1 MREAASAHEPAVQ
14 FFFFRMHTRKYFAS
28 LATRPGETASLEP
41 VKWISNAFLVRLI
54 MIRSNSSRALSQLLA
69 VVVTVVLIT
78 VLYLAKTV
86 ILPLALAMLLT
97 FVLAPVVTSLERIRI
112 PRIVAIPV
120 VMLAAGVVLGSV
132 SWTVLM
138 QLVEVTDALP
148 SYTTNIQDK
157 IQSFQESKTGSFTQ
171 AQRELDNLSKQIS
184 DLSFSFTRDQRHE
197 GAVDLGSP
205 SQPVSVQEVGGSQG
219 RLDALSGVL
228 GVIVSVV
235 LVAVFTFFMLLK
247 REDLRN
253 RLFRLSGQGHL
264 HLMTQAIDDTSRR
277 VSRYLSLQAL
287 VNMSFGLIIFVALHF
302 IRMPHALLW
311 GALAA
316 LLRFIPYIGAPIG
329 ALLPT
334 ALSLA
339 VFNGWTKTLLIMSIF
354 FCLEIIT
361 ANLLEPQVY
370 GKHTG
375 LSSLAILVAAIFWAL
390 IWGPIGLI
398 LSVPL
403 TVCLVVVGA
412 HVPSLQFLTVLL
424 GDQPVMQPG
433 AHYYQRLL
441 ASDQREASQVLETHL
456 KDSSLEDLYD
466 TVLIPAL
473 NLAEQDR
480 HRNALDDS
488 TVDFIT
494 QTTKDLVEE
503 FSLREDET
511 GTTRIADIVSK
522 KIVCLPVRDD
532 ADEIVGIMLA
542 QLLDRA
548 GYSAIAIPIGSVDGM
563 LAETVNA
570 EPELV
575 CLSALPPYAISHA
588 RGIYRRLRGQ
598 RPALKI
604 IIGLWNYTE
613 DPVKAATEISGGEQK
628 LVCTTLAQAIL
639 QASLALGTSSMHD
652 ATRSLESAVSPQ
664 TV

>member
-1 MREAASAHEPAVQ
+1 
-14 FFFFRMHTRKYFAS
+14 
-28 LATRPGETASLEP
+28 
-41 VKWISNAFLVRLI
+41 

-69 VVVTVVLIT
+69 VLVTVVLIT

-97 FVLAPVVTSLERIRI
+97 FVLAPVVTCLERIRL
-112 PRIVAIPV
+112 PRGVAIPV
-120 VMLAAGVVLGSV
+120 VLLAAGVILGSI
-132 SWTVLM
+132 SWTVFM
-138 QLVEVTDALP
+138 QLVEVTNALP
-148 SYTTNIQDK
+148 AYTTNIQDK
-157 IQSFQESKTGSFTQ
+157 IQSLQQSKTGGFTR
-171 AQRELDNLSKQIS
+171 AQKELDNLSQQIS
-184 DLSFSFTRDQRHE
+184 DLSLGFTSDQGH
-197 GAVDLGSP
+197 GAAVQLGSP
-205 SQPVSVQEVGGSQG
+205 NKPVSVREVGGSQG

-228 GVIVSVV
+228 GVIVSVILIV
-235 LVAVFTFFMLLK
+235 VFTFFMLLK

-253 RLFRLSGQGHL
+253 RLIRLTGHGHL
-264 HLMTQAIDDTSRR
+264 QLMTQAMDDTSRR
-277 VSRYLSLQAL
+277 ISRYLSLQSL
-287 VNMSFGLIIFVALHF
+287 VNTGYGLIVFIALHF
-302 IRMPHALLW
+302 IGLPHALLF
-311 GALAA
+311 GALAG

-339 VFNGWTKTLLIMSIF
+339 VFNGWTNTLLIMAIF
-354 FCLEIIT
+354 FCLELVT
-361 ANLLEPQVY
+361 ANFLEPHVY

-403 TVCLVVVGA
+403 TVCLVVLGV
-412 HVPSLQFLTVLL
+412 HVPSLQFLSVLL
-424 GDQPVMQPG
+424 GDQPVMEPG

-441 ASDQREASQVLETHL
+441 ANDQREASQVLESHL
-456 KDSSLEDLYD
+456 KDTSLEDLYD

-503 FSLREDET
+503 FSLREEDPRTLGIGE
-511 GTTRIADIVSK
+511 VVPK
-522 KIVCLPVRDD
+522 KIACLPVRDD
-532 ADEIVGIMLA
+532 ADEIVGVMLA

-548 GYSAIAIPIGSVDGM
+548 GYTAIAIPIGSVSGM
-563 LAETVNA
+563 LAEAANA
-570 EPELV
+570 EPEIV

-588 RGIYRRLRGQ
+588 RGIYRRLRMQ
-598 RPALKI
+598 QPKLQI
-604 IIGLWNYTE
+604 IIGLWNYSE

-628 LVCTTLAQAIL
+628 LVCTTLAQTIL
-639 QASLALGTSSMHD
+639 QASLASGTPPMPEV
-652 ATRSLESAVSPQ
+652 RRPLENAGQAV
-664 TV
+664 

>member
-1 MREAASAHEPAVQ
+1 M
-14 FFFFRMHTRKYFAS
+14 F
-28 LATRPGETASLEP
+28 
-41 VKWISNAFLVRLI
+41 

-69 VVVTVVLIT
+69 VLVTVVLIT

-97 FVLAPVVTSLERIRI
+97 FVLAPVVTCLERIRL
-112 PRIVAIPV
+112 PRGVAIPV
-120 VMLAAGVVLGSV
+120 VLLAAGAILGSI
-132 SWTVLM
+132 SWTVFV
-138 QLVEVTDALP
+138 QLVEVTNALP

-157 IQSFQESKTGSFTQ
+157 IQSFQQSKTGGFTR
-171 AQRELDNLSKQIS
+171 AQKELDNLSQQIS
-184 DLSFSFTRDQRHE
+184 DLSLGFTSDQRH
-197 GAVDLGSP
+197 GAAVQLGSP
-205 SQPVSVQEVGGSQG
+205 TKPVSVREVGGSQG

-228 GVIVSVV
+228 GVIVSVILIV
-235 LVAVFTFFMLLK
+235 VFTFFMLLK

-253 RLFRLSGQGHL
+253 RLIRLTGHGHL
-264 HLMTQAIDDTSRR
+264 QLMTQAMDDTSRR
-277 VSRYLSLQAL
+277 ISRYLSLQSL
-287 VNMSFGLIIFVALHF
+287 VNTGYGLIVFIALHF
-302 IRMPHALLW
+302 IGLPHALLF
-311 GALAA
+311 GALAG

-339 VFNGWTKTLLIMSIF
+339 VFNGWTNTLLIMAIF
-354 FCLEIIT
+354 FCLELVT
-361 ANLLEPQVY
+361 ANFLEPHVY

-403 TVCLVVVGA
+403 TVCLVVLGA

-441 ASDQREASQVLETHL
+441 ANDQREASQVLESHL
-456 KDSSLEDLYD
+456 KDTSLEDLYD

-503 FSLREDET
+503 FSLREEDPRTLGIGE
-511 GTTRIADIVSK
+511 VVPK
-522 KIVCLPVRDD
+522 KIACLPVRDD
-532 ADEIVGIMLA
+532 ADEIVGVMLA

-548 GYSAIAIPIGSVDGM
+548 GYTAIAIPIGSVSGM
-563 LAETVNA
+563 LAEAANA
-570 EPELV
+570 EPEIV

-588 RGIYRRLRGQ
+588 RGIYRRLRMQ
-598 RPALKI
+598 QPKLQI
-604 IIGLWNYTE
+604 IIGLWNYSE

-628 LVCTTLAQAIL
+628 LVCTTLAQTIL
-639 QASLALGTSSMHD
+639 QASLASGAPPMPEV
-652 ATRSLESAVSPQ
+652 RRPLENAGQPV
-664 TV
+664 

>member
-1 MREAASAHEPAVQ
+1 M
-14 FFFFRMHTRKYFAS
+14 F
-28 LATRPGETASLEP
+28 
-41 VKWISNAFLVRLI
+41 

-69 VVVTVVLIT
+69 VLVTVVLIT

-97 FVLAPVVTSLERIRI
+97 FVLAPVVTCLERIRL
-112 PRIVAIPV
+112 PRGVAIPV
-120 VMLAAGVVLGSV
+120 VLLAAGAILGSI
-132 SWTVLM
+132 SWTVFV
-138 QLVEVTDALP
+138 QLVEVTNALP

-157 IQSFQESKTGSFTQ
+157 IQSFQQSKTGGFTR
-171 AQRELDNLSKQIS
+171 AQKELDNLSQQIS
-184 DLSFSFTRDQRHE
+184 DLSLGFTSDQRH
-197 GAVDLGSP
+197 GAAVQLGSP
-205 SQPVSVQEVGGSQG
+205 TKPVSVREVGGSQG

-228 GVIVSVV
+228 GVIVSVILIV
-235 LVAVFTFFMLLK
+235 VFTFFMLLK

-253 RLFRLSGQGHL
+253 RLIRLTGHGHL
-264 HLMTQAIDDTSRR
+264 QLMTQAMDDTSRR
-277 VSRYLSLQAL
+277 ISRYLSLQSL
-287 VNMSFGLIIFVALHF
+287 VNTGYGLIVFIALHF
-302 IRMPHALLW
+302 IGLPHALLF
-311 GALAA
+311 GALAG

-339 VFNGWTKTLLIMSIF
+339 VFNGWTNTLLIMAIF
-354 FCLEIIT
+354 FCLELVT
-361 ANLLEPQVY
+361 ANFLEPHVY

-403 TVCLVVVGA
+403 TVCLVVLGA

-441 ASDQREASQVLETHL
+441 ANDQREASQVLESHL
-456 KDSSLEDLYD
+456 KDTSLEDLYD

-503 FSLREDET
+503 FSLREEDPRT
-511 GTTRIADIVSK
+511 LGIVEVVPK
-522 KIVCLPVRDD
+522 KIACLPVRDD
-532 ADEIVGIMLA
+532 ADEIVGVMLA

-548 GYSAIAIPIGSVDGM
+548 GYTAIAIPIGSVSGM
-563 LAETVNA
+563 LAEAANA
-570 EPELV
+570 EPEIV

-588 RGIYRRLRGQ
+588 RGIYRRLRMQ
-598 RPALKI
+598 QPKLQI
-604 IIGLWNYTE
+604 IIGLWNYSE

-628 LVCTTLAQAIL
+628 LVCTTLAQTIL
-639 QASLALGTSSMHD
+639 QASLASGTPPMPEV
-652 ATRSLESAVSPQ
+652 RRPLENAGQPV
-664 TV
+664 

>member
-1 MREAASAHEPAVQ
+1 
-14 FFFFRMHTRKYFAS
+14 
-28 LATRPGETASLEP
+28 
-41 VKWISNAFLVRLI
+41 

-69 VVVTVVLIT
+69 VLVTVVLIT

-97 FVLAPVVTSLERIRI
+97 FVLAPVVTCLERIRL

-120 VMLAAGVVLGSV
+120 VLLAAGVVLGSI
-132 SWTVLM
+132 SWTVFM
-138 QLVEVTDALP
+138 QLVEVTNALP
-148 SYTTNIQDK
+148 AYTTNIQNK
-157 IQSFQESKTGSFTQ
+157 IQSFQQSKTGGFNR
-171 AQRELDNLSKQIS
+171 AQRELDNLSQQIS
-184 DLSFSFTRDQRHE
+184 DLSLGFSSDHGHGTGVE
-197 GAVDLGSP
+197 LGSP
-205 SQPVSVQEVGGSQG
+205 NKPLSVREVGGSQG

-228 GVIVSVV
+228 GVIVSVMLIV
-235 LVAVFTFFMLLK
+235 VFTFFMLLK

-253 RLFRLSGQGHL
+253 RLIRLSGHGHL
-264 HLMTQAIDDTSRR
+264 QLMTQAMDDTSRR
-277 VSRYLSLQAL
+277 ISRYLSMQSL
-287 VNMSFGLIIFVALHF
+287 VNTGYGLIVFVFLHF
-302 IRMPHALLW
+302 IALPHALLW
-311 GALAA
+311 GALAG

-339 VFNGWTKTLLIMSIF
+339 VFNGWTNTLLIMAIF
-354 FCLEIIT
+354 FCLELVT
-361 ANLLEPQVY
+361 GNFLEPQVY

-390 IWGPIGLI
+390 IWGPIGLV
-398 LSVPL
+398 LSIPL
-403 TVCLVVVGA
+403 TVCLVVLGA

-441 ASDQREASQVLETHL
+441 ANDQREASQVLESHL
-456 KDSSLEDLYD
+456 KDTSLEDLYD

-503 FSLREDET
+503 FSLREVDPRTLGIGE
-511 GTTRIADIVSK
+511 VVPK
-522 KIVCLPVRDD
+522 KIACLPVRDD
-532 ADEIVGIMLA
+532 ADEIVGVMLA

-548 GYSAIAIPIGSVDGM
+548 GYSAIAIPIGSVNGM
-563 LAETVNA
+563 LVEAANA
-570 EPELV
+570 EPEIV

-588 RGIYRRLRGQ
+588 RAIYRRLRMQ
-598 RPALKI
+598 QPKLQI
-604 IIGLWNYTE
+604 IIGLWNYSE

-628 LVCTTLAQAIL
+628 LVCTTLAQTIL
-639 QASLALGTSSMHD
+639 QASLASGTPSMPEV
-652 ATRSLESAVSPQ
+652 RRPLENAGQAV
-664 TV
+664 

>member
-1 MREAASAHEPAVQ
+1 
-14 FFFFRMHTRKYFAS
+14 
-28 LATRPGETASLEP
+28 
-41 VKWISNAFLVRLI
+41 
-54 MIRSNSSRALSQLLA
+54 MIRSNSSRALSQLSA
-69 VVVTVVLIT
+69 VLVTVVLIT
-78 VLYLAKTV
+78 ALYLAKTV
-86 ILPLALAMLLT
+86 ILPLALGMLLT
-97 FVLAPVVTSLERIRI
+97 FVLAPVVTWLERIRL
-112 PRIVAIPV
+112 PRIVAIPI

-157 IQSFQESKTGSFTQ
+157 IQSFQQSKTGNFTR
-171 AQRELDNLSKQIS
+171 AQRELGNLSKQIS
-184 DLSFSFTRDQRHE
+184 DLSLGFSSDQGQG
-197 GAVDLGSP
+197 GAVELGSP
-205 SQPVSVQEVGGSQG
+205 NQPVSVREVGGSQG

-228 GVIVSVV
+228 GVIVSVI

-302 IRMPHALLW
+302 VRLPHALLW
-311 GALAA
+311 GALAG

-329 ALLPT
+329 AFLPT

-339 VFNGWTKTLLIMSIF
+339 VFNGWTKTLLIMGIF
-354 FCLEIIT
+354 FCLELIT
-361 ANLLEPQVY
+361 ANFVEPQVY

-390 IWGPIGLI
+390 IWGPIGLV

-412 HVPSLQFLTVLL
+412 HVPSLQFLAVLL

-441 ASDQREASQVLETHL
+441 ANDQREASQVLETHL
-456 KDSSLEDLYD
+456 KESSLEDLYD

-503 FSLREDET
+503 FSLREDEARIL
-511 GTTRIADIVSK
+511 RIADVLSR
-522 KIVCLPVRDD
+522 KIACLPVRDD
-532 ADEIVGIMLA
+532 ADEIAGVMLA

-563 LAETVNA
+563 LAEAVKA
-570 EPELV
+570 EPEIV

-588 RGIYRRLRGQ
+588 RGIYRRLRMQ
-598 RPALKI
+598 QPTVKI
-604 IIGLWNYTE
+604 IIGLWNYPE
-613 DPVKAATEISGGEQK
+613 DPVKAATEISGGEQN
-628 LVCTTLAQAIL
+628 LVCTTLAQTIL
-639 QASLALGTSSMHD
+639 QASLASGTASMPEV
-652 ATRSLESAVSPQ
+652 TRPLENAGQAV
-664 TV
+664 

>member
-1 MREAASAHEPAVQ
+1 M
-14 FFFFRMHTRKYFAS
+14 F
-28 LATRPGETASLEP
+28 
-41 VKWISNAFLVRLI
+41 

-69 VVVTVVLIT
+69 VLVTVVLIT

-97 FVLAPVVTSLERIRI
+97 FVLAPVVTCLERIRL
-112 PRIVAIPV
+112 PRGVAIPV
-120 VMLAAGVVLGSV
+120 VLLAAGAILGSI
-132 SWTVLM
+132 SWTVFV
-138 QLVEVTDALP
+138 QLVEVTNALP

-157 IQSFQESKTGSFTQ
+157 IQSFQQSKTGGFTR
-171 AQRELDNLSKQIS
+171 AQKELDNLSQQIS
-184 DLSFSFTRDQRHE
+184 DLSLGFTSDQRH
-197 GAVDLGSP
+197 GAAVQLGSP
-205 SQPVSVQEVGGSQG
+205 TKPVSVREVGGSQG

-228 GVIVSVV
+228 GVIVSVILIV
-235 LVAVFTFFMLLK
+235 VFTFFMLLK

-253 RLFRLSGQGHL
+253 RLIRLTGHGHL
-264 HLMTQAIDDTSRR
+264 QLMTQAMDDTSRR
-277 VSRYLSLQAL
+277 ISRYLSLQSL
-287 VNMSFGLIIFVALHF
+287 VNTGYGLIVFIALHF
-302 IRMPHALLW
+302 IGLPHALLF
-311 GALAA
+311 GALAG

-339 VFNGWTKTLLIMSIF
+339 VFNGWTNTLLIMAIF
-354 FCLEIIT
+354 FCLELVT
-361 ANLLEPQVY
+361 ANFLEPHVY

-403 TVCLVVVGA
+403 TVCLVVLGA

-441 ASDQREASQVLETHL
+441 ANDQREASQVLESHL
-456 KDSSLEDLYD
+456 KDTSLEDLYD

-503 FSLREDET
+503 FSLREEDPRT
-511 GTTRIADIVSK
+511 LGIVEVVPK
-522 KIVCLPVRDD
+522 KIACLPVRDD
-532 ADEIVGIMLA
+532 ADEIVGVMLA

-548 GYSAIAIPIGSVDGM
+548 GYTAIAIPIGSVSGM
-563 LAETVNA
+563 LAEAANA
-570 EPELV
+570 EPEIV

-588 RGIYRRLRGQ
+588 RGIYRRLRMQ
-598 RPALKI
+598 QPKLQI
-604 IIGLWNYTE
+604 IIGLWNYSE

-628 LVCTTLAQAIL
+628 LVCTTLAQTIL
-639 QASLALGTSSMHD
+639 QASLASGAPPMPEV
-652 ATRSLESAVSPQ
+652 RRPLENAGQPV
-664 TV
+664 